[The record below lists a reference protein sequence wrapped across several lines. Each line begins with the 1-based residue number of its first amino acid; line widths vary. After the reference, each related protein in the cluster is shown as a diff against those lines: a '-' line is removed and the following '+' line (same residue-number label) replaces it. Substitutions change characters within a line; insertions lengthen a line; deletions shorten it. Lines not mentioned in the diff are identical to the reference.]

1 MTDETREVGP
11 RCPPDEVLI
20 HLAHGGFA
28 GDVLAQLEAHLDGCS
43 GCRLVVAAVAAGS
56 APADPRAVPEL
67 QPGAR
72 LGRYVVERLL
82 GSGGMG
88 VLYAARDTMLDR
100 RVAVKLMRPHFA
112 DETGRA
118 RLLREAQA
126 MAQLSHPNVVPVFDL
141 GEVDERVFVAME
153 LVEGGTLR
161 DWLATPRSAEAIRDV
176 FLQAG
181 EGLLAAHRAG
191 LVHRDFKPENVLVGA
206 DGRARVTDFGLARPG
221 EGSDAPPRLLA
232 TGAVDLTQTGTVLGT
247 PAYMSPE
254 QLSLQP
260 ADARS
265 DQYSF
270 CVALFEALAG
280 RRPYEGRTLAEVRA
294 LVLAG
299 GVKRPSDERMTDA
312 AWRVVDRGLRVDP
325 SQRYPSMRELL
336 DELRAPPQGP
346 SAALV
351 AGLAVALG
359 VAAAVLVG
367 VVTSSSE
374 DAGEPT
380 PARPLAPALVAQAPP
395 VRPPATPI
403 AGPATPDAA
412 ARAPDVLTELVDPE
426 RLPAAHAE
434 LAVVPGETRSFD
446 VSGAASVHIG
456 DASVADVSIADEVL
470 TLEGR
475 ALGRTTL
482 TLTGKGRTRTWAVVV
497 RAPLAEP
504 AKTLALFPGSEHVLE
519 VPGLRRVSVG
529 NASIADVAVYPRQRV
544 LVSALAP
551 GRTNLLA
558 WTSDARLLEFVVTV
572 SDDAPPL
579 APLLALEVGLQR
591 SLSVPRLA
599 GFSAGASGVCDAQ
612 RVGEH
617 EVLLLPKR
625 PGRGTLVTWTEDG
638 RWDERTLVVKPPR
651 RP

>member
-1 MTDETREVGP
+1 MTEGETRELGP
-11 RCPPDEVLI
+11 GCPPDEVLI
-20 HLAHGGFA
+20 HLAHGGFS

-56 APADPRAVPEL
+56 APADPRVGPDLE
-67 QPGAR
+67 PGAR

-88 VLYAARDTMLDR
+88 VLYAARDTTLDR

-126 MAQLSHPNVVPVFDL
+126 MAQLSHPNVVNVFDL

-161 DWLATPRSAEAIRDV
+161 DWLKTPRTPEAIRDA

-221 EGSDAPPRLLA
+221 EVSDAPPRLLA
-232 TGAVDLTQTGTVLGT
+232 TGAVDLTQTGAVLGT

-280 RRPYEGRTLAEVRA
+280 RRPYEGRTLHEVRA
-294 LVLAG
+294 RVLAG
-299 GVKRPSDERMTDA
+299 GVTRPAGDRMTDA
-312 AWRVVDRGLRVDP
+312 TWRVLERGLRVDP
-325 SQRYPSMRELL
+325 SRRYPSMRELL
-336 DELRAPPQGP
+336 DELRAPPAGP
-346 SAALV
+346 KTALF
-351 AGLAVALG
+351 AGLGIALG
-359 VAAAVLVG
+359 VAAAAVAVLV
-367 VVTSSSE
+367 SSSLS
-374 DAGEPT
+374 EPADSAQ
-380 PARPLAPALVAQAPP
+380 ARPLDPALLVKKTPVAEP
-395 VRPPATPI
+395 V
-403 AGPATPDAA
+403 TPDAA
-412 ARAPDVLTELVDPE
+412 VEQTTTDVLTELADPE
-426 RLPAAHAE
+426 RLPAPRGE

-446 VSGAASVHIG
+446 VTGADSVRIG
-456 DASVADVSIADEVL
+456 DPSVADVTTADEVL

-482 TLTGKGRTRTWAVVV
+482 TLTEKGRTRTWPVVV

-504 AKTLALFPGSEHVLE
+504 AKALALFPGSEHVLE
-519 VPGLRRVSVG
+519 VAGLRRVSVG
-529 NASIADVAVYPRQRV
+529 NASIADVTVYPRQRV

-551 GRTNLLA
+551 GRTNVLA
-558 WTSDARLLEFVVTV
+558 WTSDARRLELIVTV
-572 SDDAPPL
+572 SDDAPVL
-579 APLLALEVGLQR
+579 APVLELEVGLQR
-591 SLSVPRLA
+591 SLAVPGLA
-599 GFSAGASGVCDAQ
+599 GFSVGASGVCDAQ

-617 EVLLLPKR
+617 EVLLVPKH
-625 PGRGTLVTWTEDG
+625 PGRGTFVTWTEDG
-638 RWDERTLVVKPPR
+638 QWEEHTLLVKAPRPP
-651 RP
+651 